1 VDADRLA
8 VFCGAPFCARS
19 PSSLGG
25 FVGRVRLFACS
36 RCCRQLDRRYAPG
49 FVECL
54 GLGGWEVGGLLLLLR
69 TRELQARC
77 FGAVAN
83 GLTGRE
89 NQKFQAGD
97 FPTASLEFN
106 GRQTGMLRNPANEG
120 VLRTG
125 RMLEFQRPLWGRK

>member
-1 VDADRLA
+1 MPIGWPCFA
-8 VFCGAPFCARS
+8 APLFARS

-25 FVGRVRLFACS
+25 FVQSRARLFAC
-36 RCCRQLDRRYAPG
+36 RVAAGNWTRYAPG

-83 GLTGRE
+83 GLTGEE
-89 NQKFQAGD
+89 NQKFQAGE
-97 FPTASLEFN
+97 FPTAI
-106 GRQTGMLRNPANEG
+106 
-120 VLRTG
+120 
-125 RMLEFQRPLWGRK
+125 WGSMDRGQGC